1 MPRAPG
7 YITKHHGYGWKYQ
20 FHIPVRLRPLFPN
33 KAGKPSAAFVRYIK
47 PMTHADAMK
56 IAREMAVEHGRK
68 IEAWR
73 EATDEQIAKVAVL
86 GGLPTFEPGSAASE
100 DYSIAWTH
108 EYVKPLTLAQERYKD
123 ALMNAVQPAKH
134 REEAC
139 LCR

>member
-56 IAREMAVEHGRK
+56 IAREMAVEHSRK
-68 IEAWR
+68 IETWR
-73 EATDEQIAKVAVL
+73 TATDEQIAKVVAA
-86 GGLPTFEPGSAASE
+86 GGLKVLDE
-100 DYSIAWTH
+100 DSP
-108 EYVKPLTLAQERYKD
+108 VMK
-123 ALMNAVQPAKH
+123 AVWFK
-134 REEAC
+134 EV
-139 LCR
+139 